1 MSRHPSAQVQI
12 NHISDIAEE
21 YVNYIAEHAVPEAL
35 TLSKISE
42 ESRKDPVLQRVIKK
56 NISINKGDDKA
67 IEVFRRRQN
76 KLTLYRKGDD
86 EV

>member
-42 ESRKDPVLQRVIKK
+42 ESRKDLYF
-56 NISINKGDDKA
+56 KG
-67 IEVFRRRQN
+67 
-76 KLTLYRKGDD
+76 
-86 EV
+86 